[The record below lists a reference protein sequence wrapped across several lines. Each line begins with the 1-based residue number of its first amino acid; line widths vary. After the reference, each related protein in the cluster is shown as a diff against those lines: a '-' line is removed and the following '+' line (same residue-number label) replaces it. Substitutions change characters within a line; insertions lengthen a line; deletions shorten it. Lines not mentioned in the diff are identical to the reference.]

1 MGYLLSFIDSTPP
14 RSPHG
19 SPEPSLPPT
28 RAINGSPKSALLA
41 EDDAS
46 LSEFLKRC
54 LKNEG
59 YSVRTASNSEEGI
72 RLYRDFGPYNVVLIN
87 YCIPRTKGDGI
98 NPLAPQTNGIEL
110 ALAIRKID
118 LTQGVILAAF
128 AFRAAAEVPRPS
140 EAMDI
145 PILVDCS
152 VLSLRGMLEK
162 VEIDLAIKTLSTADL
177 LRLRNVGRLLI
188 RSLGR
193 AARSRNWEDLL
204 NEAQCRTLIG
214 AGDSRSGRHWNR
226 RVPFVQHLAGAMK
239 SIANLWKRQFRES
252 EAYLVSELT
261 IYDEEGQEHSPIES
275 VPSGCLPADRCLFQ
289 KDEEESV
296 FALFSHDEHAT
307 RVLRGI
313 IDGLQKNEIKQNY
326 GLDEK
331 MYTSAMRRLRVR
343 LMGRENKG
351 Q

>member
-14 RSPHG
+14 SPPHG

-28 RAINGSPKSALLA
+28 RAINGSPKSALLV

-87 YCIPRTKGDGI
+87 YCIPQTKGDGI
-98 NPLAPQTNGIEL
+98 DPLAPQTNGIEL

-118 LTQGVILAAF
+118 STQGVILAAF
-128 AFRAAAEVPRPS
+128 AFRTAAEVPRPS

-145 PILVDCS
+145 PVLLDCS
-152 VLSLRGMLEK
+152 VGPLRGMLEK

-177 LRLRNVGRLLI
+177 LRLRNFATLLI

-226 RVPFVQHLAGAMK
+226 SVPFVQHLAGAMK
-239 SIANLWKRQFRES
+239 SIANLWKRQFRGS

-261 IYDEEGQEHSPIES
+261 VCDEEGEEHSPIES
-275 VPSGCLPADRCLFQ
+275 VPSGCLPADRRLFQ
-289 KDEEESV
+289 KAEEEGV
-296 FALFSHDEHAT
+296 FALFSDDEHAT
-307 RVLRGI
+307 RILRGI
-313 IDGLQKNEIKQNY
+313 IDGLQKNEIKQTY
-326 GLDEK
+326 SLDEK

-343 LMGRENKG
+343 LLGREHKER
-351 Q
+351 